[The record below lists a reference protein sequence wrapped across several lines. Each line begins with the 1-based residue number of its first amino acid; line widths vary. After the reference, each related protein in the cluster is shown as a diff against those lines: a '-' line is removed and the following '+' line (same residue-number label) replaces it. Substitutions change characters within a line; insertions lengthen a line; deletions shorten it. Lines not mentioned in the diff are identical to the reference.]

1 MLSPPIWV
9 VVVRVGVF
17 VGIALTSLLVEVVS
31 LFVLSEWVPYL
42 TLTRCMSLPI
52 AESTCL
58 HWSIHL
64 LIYQIQLLLDR
75 CHLRC
80 QRRVLIHFIYSSLFP
95 RAISIPCV
103 MVARKRLN
111 QLFCFFERLVIQRSS
126 ARCVNRL

>member
-9 VVVRVGVF
+9 VIVRVGVS
-17 VGIALTSLLVEVVS
+17 VGIALTSLLVEVDS
-31 LFVLSEWVPYL
+31 LFVLSKRVPYL
-42 TLTRCMSLPI
+42 ALTRCMSLPI

-64 LIYQIQLLLDR
+64 LIYQIQLLLDS

-80 QRRVLIHFIYSSLFP
+80 ERRALIHFIDSSLFP
-95 RAISIPCV
+95 RAISILRI

-111 QLFCFFERLVIQRSS
+111 QLLCFFERFVI
-126 ARCVNRL
+126 